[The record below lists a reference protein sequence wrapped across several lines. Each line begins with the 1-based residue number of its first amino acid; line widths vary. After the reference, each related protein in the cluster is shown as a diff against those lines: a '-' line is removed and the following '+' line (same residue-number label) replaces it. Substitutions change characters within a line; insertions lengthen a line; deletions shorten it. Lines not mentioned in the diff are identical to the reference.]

1 MINLQMHPKIG
12 QFRSSLLKSSLYMQS
27 AIILSSIVFT
37 LVVVVV
43 LELEERNISKTP
55 VLLVLN
61 VGYLKQIL
69 CCTI

>member
-43 LELEERNISKTP
+43 VLELEERNISKIP

-61 VGYLKQIL
+61 VGYLK
-69 CCTI
+69 

>member
-43 LELEERNISKTP
+43 GLELEERNISKTP

-61 VGYLKQIL
+61 VGYLK
-69 CCTI
+69 

>member
-43 LELEERNISKTP
+43 VLELEERNISKTP

-61 VGYLKQIL
+61 VGYLK
-69 CCTI
+69 